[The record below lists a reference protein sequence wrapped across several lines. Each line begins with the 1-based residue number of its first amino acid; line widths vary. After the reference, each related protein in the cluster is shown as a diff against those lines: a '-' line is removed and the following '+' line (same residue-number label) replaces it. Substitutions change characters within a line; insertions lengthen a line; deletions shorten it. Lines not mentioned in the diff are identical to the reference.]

1 MLKLKKKNK
10 IINYMLQPMPKKH
23 SNFLLV
29 SSNFFIGGI
38 LPYFVGCLGW
48 IVILDLTTIDLIN
61 FIWFTIFVISILA
74 GELRICIFYE
84 KYFIDKNFEPVKK
97 DLFEETPNTLI
108 YHKNI
113 L

>member
-1 MLKLKKKNK
+1 MSE
-10 IINYMLQPMPKKH
+10 KH

-29 SSNFFIGGI
+29 FSNFVIGGI
-38 LPYFVGCLGW
+38 LPYFMGCLGW

-61 FIWFTIFVISILA
+61 LIWFTIFLISTLA

-84 KYFIDKNFEPVKK
+84 KYFIDKNFESEKK
-97 DLFEETPNTLI
+97 DPFENIPNLLI